1 MSNLSSFN
9 NNDGSYIGDKFLK
22 GNVNLEN
29 LKKNDNN
36 ENDFQINYNRNI
48 NNNNNYNSN
57 NNNILNTS
65 DNSNDE
71 YEKREKKKF
80 FNEVLKIKFEK
91 LHSTHKGQLI
101 NQKYIWEECKKQN
114 IPKKNWSEFILG
126 ELNNPY
132 KYLEIQKR
140 EKRNKS
146 RKAPMAVITEENN

>member
-1 MSNLSSFN
+1 MRFS
-9 NNDGSYIGDKFLK
+9 
-22 GNVNLEN
+22 LEN
-29 LKKNDNN
+29 LNNIYNN
-36 ENDFQINYNRNI
+36 ENEINDNRND
-48 NNNNNYNSN
+48 YNN
-57 NNNILNTS
+57 NNNILNNS
-65 DNSNDE
+65 NNSNDE

-101 NQKYIWEECKKQN
+101 NQKYIWEECKRQN
-114 IPKKNWSEFILG
+114 IHKKNWSEFILG

-132 KYLEIQKR
+132 KYLEIQKK